1 MLKFQNNYTTLTE
14 NFEDFILLVYV
25 TVYDLYKK
33 VVPNSVSKRRNY
45 QSARL
50 SDSEVITIAVC
61 GELIG
66 IDSEKAWYSFVKKNL
81 RNLFPN
87 LYSRTRFNR
96 IRRNLLQTTELI
108 RKQLSV
114 SFPIPKSPY
123 YVIDS
128 FSLAVC
134 KFGRAK
140 YCHAFRTDGENY
152 GRCPSKKETYYGFKP
167 SLLWKDIFLLLKL
180 LRHLRMTEKVQEI
193 LPNIFKDQ

>member
-66 IDSEKAWYSFVKKNL
+66 IDSEKAWYSFVKKIYVISFQICVVVLVSIASEEIYFRL
-81 RNLFPN
+81 RNYSESNYLYLFP
-87 LYSRTRFNR
+87 
-96 IRRNLLQTTELI
+96 
-108 RKQLSV
+108 
-114 SFPIPKSPY
+114 FPK
-123 YVIDS
+123 
-128 FSLAVC
+128 A
-134 KFGRAK
+134 
-140 YCHAFRTDGENY
+140 
-152 GRCPSKKETYYGFKP
+152 
-167 SLLWKDIFLLLKL
+167 
-180 LRHLRMTEKVQEI
+180 
-193 LPNIFKDQ
+193 NIM